1 MNRNRL
7 LPDDKFHAE
16 DADLQLQLVDVLFPQ
31 DDVVGQP
38 PVLLEEGLEAFR
50 RSFLRL
56 ARHLYHLRFDPVDV
70 ALQRFIRNKASDRF

>member
-50 RSFLRL
+50 ESFLRL
-56 ARHLYHLRFDPVDV
+56 A
-70 ALQRFIRNKASDRF
+70 